1 MKKKWGQ
8 EDTKTTPLFMVFS
21 SINAW
26 LNLLR
31 CIPVF
36 TPRLQVLGHA
46 KATSLLIT
54 WHSGTKNVTGNDFCI
69 YLHQVGGTS
78 LPCSTCT
85 FPGDR
90 LGFLSL
96 KQPFLLP
103 WPWIHSGCVTT
114 STLIFHAALE
124 LSSSSPLFGCCLP
137 IILWEV
143 IVFNLLCMFH
153 SDLHCIQSE
162 NF

>member
-1 MKKKWGQ
+1 MRTRK
-8 EDTKTTPLFMVFS
+8 EETKTTPLFVGFS
-21 SINAW
+21 STNTW

-31 CIPVF
+31 CISAF
-36 TPRLQVLGHA
+36 TPRLQVLGHV
-46 KATSLLIT
+46 KATSLFIT
-54 WHSGTKNVTGNDFCI
+54 WHSGMTGNVTGNDSCI

-85 FPGDR
+85 FPGER
-90 LGFLSL
+90 PSFLSL
-96 KQPFLLP
+96 NQPLLPP

-114 STLIFHAALE
+114 STLIFYAALE
-124 LSSSSPLFGCCLP
+124 LSSSSLSFGCHLP

-143 IVFNLLCMFH
+143 MVFNLLCMFH
-153 SDLHCIQSE
+153 SDLRCIQLE